1 MSDGPNAA
9 SSPQP
14 PDEVT
19 LRGMR
24 FHALVGI
31 LPHEREVPQPLEIDL
46 TAWAAASG
54 IVIDYRGLYDAVASV
69 VASGQL
75 DYLETAGAR
84 IADGAIA
91 LPGVARV
98 RVALRKPNV
107 ALPGPLAHAEVVVT
121 RLRGG

>member
-1 MSDGPNAA
+1 MTDGATNSA
-9 SSPQP
+9 SPQP

-31 LPHEREVPQPLEIDL
+31 LPHEREVAQPLEVDL
-46 TAWAAASG
+46 TVWASSSG
-54 IVIDYRGLYDAVASV
+54 IVIDYRGLYDVVASV
-69 VASGQL
+69 VTSGQIG
-75 DYLETAGAR
+75 YLEAAGAR
-84 IADGAIA
+84 IADAAVA
-91 LPGVARV
+91 LAGVSRA

-107 ALPGPLAHAEVVVT
+107 ALPGPLAHAEVVVI

>member
-1 MSDGPNAA
+1 MSDGAKST

-31 LPHEREVPQPLEIDL
+31 LPHERELAQPLEIDL
-46 TAWAAASG
+46 TVWGTAAG
-54 IVIDYRGLYDAVASV
+54 IVIDYRALYELVASV
-69 VASGQL
+69 VSAGQI
-75 DYLETAGAR
+75 DYLESAGAR
-84 IADGAIA
+84 IADGAVA
-91 LPGVARV
+91 LPGVARA

-107 ALPGPLAHAEVVVT
+107 ALPGPLAHAEVVVS

>member
-1 MSDGPNAA
+1 MSDGAHTA

-31 LPHEREVPQPLEIDL
+31 LPHEREVAQPLEVDL
-46 TAWAAASG
+46 TVWAAAAG
-54 IVIDYRGLYDAVASV
+54 IVIDYRGLYDLVAAIV
-69 VASGQL
+69 TSGQL
-75 DYLETAGAR
+75 DYLESAGAR

-91 LPGVARV
+91 LPGVARA

-107 ALPGPLAHAEVVVT
+107 ALPGPLQHAEVVVS
-121 RLRGG
+121 RVRGG

>member
-1 MSDGPNAA
+1 MSDGTTNP

-31 LPHEREVPQPLEIDL
+31 LPHEREVAQPLEIDL
-46 TAWAAASG
+46 TVWGAAAG
-54 IVIDYRGLYDAVASV
+54 IVIDYRGLYDLVASV
-69 VASGQL
+69 VSAGPI
-75 DYLETAGAR
+75 DYLESAGAR
-84 IADGAIA
+84 IADGAVA
-91 LPGVARV
+91 LPGVARA

-107 ALPGPLAHAEVVVT
+107 ALGGPLAHAEVVVS